1 MEFSEEKKLKLQE
14 IQKDI
19 KSMKVRKLI
28 GERALD
34 DDSYLPVYPSAQWWR
49 NATIGE
55 RTELKLAVGSAGKD
69 WKEYE
74 SKMQSHWPQAKPPRQ
89 AVSYKERRQR

>member
-28 GERALD
+28 GRRALD
-34 DDSYLPVYPSAQWWR
+34 DDTCLPLYPSAQWWR
-49 NATIGE
+49 NAAIGE
-55 RTELKLAVGSAGKD
+55 RTELKLAVGSAGQD

-74 SKMQSHWPQAKPPRQ
+74 SGMQSHWPKEKPPRKATTYRTTIQ
-89 AVSYKERRQR
+89 K